1 MKKIIAILLSAL
13 MLASVLAMVPASA
26 ADAPAR
32 AISYYEGAYDTTWY
46 NEAETTFTIDS
57 AKKFDGIGYLM
68 LEGVSFKGK
77 TLKLTTDVVY
87 NGGTVEQFIAAEKKF
102 EFNSFGKGMVTFMGT
117 FDGQGHVIS
126 GLYSVRETTSNGIF
140 SMASGATIKNIV
152 LVNSYF
158 SNPRNGGNCNTRQDC
173 GTIVGKA
180 ENGTVIQNCFSNA
193 VIAAAGFRS
202 GGIVGY
208 AIGGSK
214 VEGCVY
220 AGDIK
225 ASGRGIGGIVGA
237 SDSEGLT
244 IKNCINLANIYNAHG
259 GTEGDCHTSS
269 TAAGQAFTGG
279 IIGQLKNGAVVTHCI
294 NLGNVSSD
302 SIAYGGWVGASKPKD
317 QQENPIYGPDAIY
330 TTNAFNENTI
340 AGIGEAESSYV
351 DYCYV
356 IRASDCIDGGTTPF
370 IGHYYTATPKEH
382 NGYIESTTDIIG
394 AAATTVLTNL
404 DFTNAWATV
413 ENGVPMPKA
422 VAGYVAAAQ
431 STDYTAANPNPVP
444 DQVTGT
450 TGGGSSSDEDDEPSL
465 DDLLNDAAN
474 DGNYSKDKT
483 DETTAAPEATTEAKK
498 GCKGAI
504 ATGAILVTVS
514 ALGLG
519 AVVAKKKED

>member
-1 MKKIIAILLSAL
+1 MGRKNERCDIYCKQALMGVEAAAKAAGKDIEVEFINTITLDIGQCRGCGACSKAPDGKIKCIIKDDYLMIEDKILSADGIIIA
-13 MLASVLAMVPASA
+13 
-26 ADAPAR
+26 AP
-32 AISYYEGAYDTTWY
+32 
-46 NEAETTFTIDS
+46 
-57 AKKFDGIGYLM
+57 
-68 LEGVSFKGK
+68 V
-77 TLKLTTDVVY
+77 
-87 NGGTVEQFIAAEKKF
+87 
-102 EFNSFGKGMVTFMGT
+102 
-117 FDGQGHVIS
+117 
-126 GLYSVRETTSNGIF
+126 YSV
-140 SMASGATIKNIV
+140 
-152 LVNSYF
+152 
-158 SNPRNGGNCNTRQDC
+158 
-173 GTIVGKA
+173 
-180 ENGTVIQNCFSNA
+180 
-193 VIAAAGFRS
+193 
-202 GGIVGY
+202 
-208 AIGGSK
+208 
-214 VEGCVY
+214 
-220 AGDIK
+220 
-225 ASGRGIGGIVGA
+225 
-237 SDSEGLT
+237 
-244 IKNCINLANIYNAHG
+244 
-259 GTEGDCHTSS
+259 
-269 TAAGQAFTGG
+269 G

-450 TGGGSSSDEDDEPSL
+450 TGGGSASDEDDEPSL